1 MNNAGSNTEV
11 GGWGVGGRGFGLKGA
26 VVSLAI
32 LMAVPMA
39 ETRGLAGD
47 QIERDRAPGLKV
59 TVRVYTF
66 AQVSAGDLASAE
78 RVASELFEKTG
89 VTLSWVTCAQTTP
102 RARENSYCQSPNAPT
117 EIFLRVLPDFLEARY
132 VPKSAMGYAVP
143 IPPPDRGYIA
153 GIALERAQKQLLY
166 GRTLTL
172 GQLLG
177 LGMAHEIGHLLLG
190 TNSHSPSG
198 LMCAH
203 WGTME
208 LRLAARGQLNFS
220 AAQAETI
227 RADVQARSR
236 DQASRQQAGMPQAL
250 PSAPAAR

>member
-1 MNNAGSNTEV
+1 MKNTGPETV
-11 GGWGVGGRGFGLKGA
+11 STGWKTNKSRSRLKAAASGLVTLMGVFT
-26 VVSLAI
+26 VVIEGLAI
-32 LMAVPMA
+32 HQVDGE
-39 ETRGLAGD
+39 ETPRLE
-47 QIERDRAPGLKV
+47 I

-78 RVASELFEKTG
+78 RAASELFEKTG
-89 VTLSWVTCAQTTP
+89 VTLSWVTCPQTAP
-102 RARENSYCQSPNAPT
+102 RARENSYCQGPNAPK

-132 VPKSAMGYAVP
+132 LPKSAMGYAVP
-143 IPPPDRGYIA
+143 ITPPDRGYIA
-153 GIALERAQKQLLY
+153 GIALERARKQLLY

-203 WGTME
+203 WGALE

-220 AAQAETI
+220 AAQAKAI
-227 RADVQARSR
+227 RADVQARIS
-236 DQASRQQAGMPQAL
+236 DQASRQQAAQAL
-250 PSAPAAR
+250 LSKSTSH